1 MNAVEFSEDG
11 DLMVSGGDDK
21 RVLCWQLDRAV
32 TATTAGYQP
41 AVMTAE
47 HESNIFCLGFDRAK
61 TRIFS
66 GGNDAVVIVHD
77 AETRRPVDVFR
88 HEEPVYG
95 LSVHPDNGNLLLTAC
110 SDGRVMLYDL
120 RAGPGEEPLMLAGYS
135 HAFHAVQFNP
145 VAPRLVVTANQRHG
159 VGLWD
164 VRRPGKLVLEYGAVG
179 GRQQTSMY
187 VRWNRRGDSILG
199 LRRGFFS
206 FNILSTPN
214 KHSEKVPTALS

>member
-1 MNAVEFSEDG
+1 MR
-11 DLMVSGGDDK
+11 SG
-21 RVLCWQLDRAV
+21 C
-32 TATTAGYQP
+32 
-41 AVMTAE
+41 
-47 HESNIFCLGFDRAK
+47 
-61 TRIFS
+61 
-66 GGNDAVVIVHD
+66 
-77 AETRRPVDVFR
+77 
-88 HEEPVYG
+88 
-95 LSVHPDNGNLLLTAC
+95 LSVHPDDANLLLTAC

-145 VAPRLVVTANQRHG
+145 AAPRLVVTANQRHG

-199 LRRGFFS
+199 LRLVFFS
-206 FNILSTPN
+206 FDIINTQHN
-214 KHSEKVPTALS
+214 EK